1 VKLDTFLKAVE
12 LSVPPRTWRQTM
24 QVRKL
29 ICKYII
35 LVHIALCIYSICKYA
50 VHMAL
55 EYISS
60 SLADCLLAVRSA
72 LVTFTT

>member
-1 VKLDTFLKAVE
+1 
-12 LSVPPRTWRQTM
+12 M